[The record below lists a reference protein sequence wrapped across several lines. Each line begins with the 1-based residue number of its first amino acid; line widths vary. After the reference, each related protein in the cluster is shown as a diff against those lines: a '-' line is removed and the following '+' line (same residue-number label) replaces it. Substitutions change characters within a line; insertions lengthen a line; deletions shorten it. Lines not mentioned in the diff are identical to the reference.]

1 MGIYGV
7 IDFDDEEI
15 EAAGHWYGGQGS
27 MLYAIMS
34 TGSLRRGTIRPRHD
48 DGTPMT
54 DDEWIVDLAER
65 LEGEAEAAARDA
77 KKQAKKAKGVEK
89 KELLAD
95 ADGLSSIAFKANAFV
110 RDAACAAKTAHAI
123 KKTPAQ
129 LDREIGEVLAGKPA
143 GRGQHAT
150 AKQLSAAEAA
160 LGYMPEARVVD
171 RAASRYGDYSTN
183 ELRREIKSLE
193 DDFEMA
199 GGRGVDLAERLD
211 AARIALSLR
220 SVKPSG
226 ARKKR
231 GHAIKSASA
240 GTRIARKKL
249 GEMMSPWGGDFAYG
263 QGTGAIGAVSSYY
276 YSDKKYPDR
285 KWVER
290 ALQAIEEDIPKAE
303 HGAHGWTKSDAK
315 DLRKIA
321 AGLRYYLLH
330 DYKE

>member
-7 IDFDDEEI
+7 IDFDEEEI

-27 MLYAIMS
+27 MLYAITS

-65 LEGEAEAAARDA
+65 LESEAEEAARDA
-77 KKQAKKAKGVEK
+77 KKQAKKAKGAEK

-110 RDAACAAKTAHAI
+110 RDAARATKAAHAA

-129 LDREIGEVLAGKPA
+129 LDREIGQVL
-143 GRGQHAT
+143 R
-150 AKQLSAAEAA
+150 AEA
-160 LGYMPEARVVD
+160 
-171 RAASRYGDYSTN
+171 RYGDYSTN

-193 DDFEMA
+193 DDFKMA
-199 GGRGVDLAERLD
+199 GGWGVGLAERLD
-211 AARIALSLR
+211 AARVALSLR
-220 SVKPSG
+220 GVKPSG
-226 ARKKR
+226 ARKKI
-231 GHAIKSASA
+231 GHAVKRPAA
-240 GTRIARKKL
+240 TGTRIARKKL

-321 AGLRYYLLH
+321 SGLRYYLLH